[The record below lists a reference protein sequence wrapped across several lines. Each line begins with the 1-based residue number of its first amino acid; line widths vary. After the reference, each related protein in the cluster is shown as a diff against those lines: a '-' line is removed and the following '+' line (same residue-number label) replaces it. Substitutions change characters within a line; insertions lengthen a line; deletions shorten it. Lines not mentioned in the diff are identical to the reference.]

1 MDHLREQAD
10 VHEPTVGAR
19 PSGSP
24 RAEALAARLA
34 VLTGNPPRVTVDGVR
49 TRIEVDLPHALSETA
64 QHLLY
69 QALADLDD
77 RHRGYEAGDSGR
89 YVWAELLELPDPAR
103 LNPDQRAGYA
113 CALCGTG
120 LYASRFLGSIGG
132 AQLYA
137 CSPVCPTLPLARG

>member
-1 MDHLREQAD
+1 MY
-10 VHEPTVGAR
+10 EPMTGPR

-34 VLTGNPPRVTVDGVR
+34 VLTGNSPRLTHDGIR

-89 YVWAELLELPDPAR
+89 YVWAEICEPPDPAR
-103 LNPDQRAGYA
+103 LTPDQRTGYA
-113 CALCGTG
+113 CALCGLG
-120 LYASRFLGSIGG
+120 LYTSRFLGTVNGH
-132 AQLYA
+132 QLYA
-137 CSPVCPTLPLARG
+137 CSPMCPTLPLARG